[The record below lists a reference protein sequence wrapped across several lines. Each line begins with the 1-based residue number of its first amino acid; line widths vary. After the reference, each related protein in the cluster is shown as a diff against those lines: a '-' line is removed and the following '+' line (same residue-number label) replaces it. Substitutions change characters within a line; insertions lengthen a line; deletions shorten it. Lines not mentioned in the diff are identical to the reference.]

1 MQSPTITQAEYDQR
15 KQFLDD
21 LKLLAKEEHEEIYRI
36 LRRNNVDCSE
46 NSNGIFFDVTKMDN
60 STFDALEKFMI
71 LCKSQRVD
79 ESSRTKELETLR
91 DEAITT
97 KTT

>member
-1 MQSPTITQAEYDQR
+1 MQTPTITQAEYDQR

-21 LKLLAKEEHEEIYRI
+21 LKLLAKDEHEEIYRI

-46 NSNGIFFDVTKMDN
+46 NSNGIFFDVTKLEN
-60 STFDALEKFMI
+60 STFDDLQKFMI

-79 ESSRTKELETLR
+79 ESSRTKEMETLR
-91 DEAITT
+91 DETTT
-97 KTT
+97 KAT